1 MLWFPEGNKEKINLL
16 CWIHGEEELPADN
29 CRRHFLL
36 LQLNRGIKFPLS
48 MIPHYII
55 ISVII
60 QSPQSRRFH
69 RFAMYIKCP
78 EKQRGQSGEAG
89 RN

>member
-1 MLWFPEGNKEKINLL
+1 
-16 CWIHGEEELPADN
+16 
-29 CRRHFLL
+29 
-36 LQLNRGIKFPLS
+36 

-60 QSPQSRRFH
+60 QSPQVRCL
-69 RFAMYIKCP
+69 AVYIKYP

>member
-1 MLWFPEGNKEKINLL
+1 
-16 CWIHGEEELPADN
+16 
-29 CRRHFLL
+29 
-36 LQLNRGIKFPLS
+36 

-69 RFAMYIKCP
+69 RLTVYIKCP

-89 RN
+89 RNYYLRHMAKKCQEG